1 MKKLLLTLA
10 LLTLSITTQAAVYEV
25 KARNNATT
33 GGVGL
38 TVAAFNV
45 GDLFIVTVNPLDL
58 WSAGQDPRWSN
69 ANGLTGPNLLST
81 GLADATGDRPTNAR
95 GAGTLI
101 GTSFGNWSQGG
112 LTAPYG
118 ALVGEWGNSVGQ
130 YFLIGTQ
137 YSGVAVDSQLKL
149 FYFDSNRLD
158 NKGSVL
164 VNLSV
169 AAVPEPETYVLML
182 VGLSLVGFSA
192 RRRKV

>member
-1 MKKLLLTLA
+1 MKKIIFGLLMLTSLA
-10 LLTLSITTQAAVYEV
+10 AQATVYEV

-33 GGVGL
+33 GGTGLLVESL
-38 TVAAFNV
+38 TVGSTFTLSV
-45 GDLFIVTVNPLDL
+45 DPLDL

-69 ANGLTGPNLLST
+69 ANGLAGNFYST
-81 GLADATGDRPTNAR
+81 GFADTSGDKPTNKK

-101 GTSFGNWSQGG
+101 GTTYSLWTQGG
-112 LTAPYG
+112 LTAPVG

-137 YSGVAVDSQLKL
+137 YSGLALDSQLKL

-169 AAVPEPETYVLML
+169 AAVPEPETYAML
-182 VGLSLVGFSA
+182 LAGLGLIGFTA
-192 RRRKV
+192 RRRKN